1 VSNISSVGKV
11 AYSYDEATDTWY
23 PIAGSTNTSAAFA
36 WTGAHSFSVTPRFLS
51 NIHAIAGLNN
61 FQNAAARDAAIPTPN
76 NGNICLLRE
85 DSLGLPVYQIQYY
98 YNGAWR
104 KYGDNANLKRITN
117 NYTLT
122 IPDAGRH
129 IEMDNA
135 NAVTVTIPLAVD
147 APFIVGT
154 EINIIRA
161 GLGVVNIL
169 GQGGVSILSKGGV
182 DPSITLA
189 YGAAKLVKKD
199 TNTWYVFG
207 DVS

>member
-1 VSNISSVGKV
+1 VSSISSVGKV
-11 AYSYDEATDTWY
+11 AYSYDEATDTWF

-98 YNGAWR
+98 FNGAWR
-104 KYGDNANLKRITN
+104 KYGENVNLKRITN
-117 NYTLT
+117 NYTATLL
-122 IPDAGRH
+122 DAGRS
-129 IEMDNA
+129 IEMDNS
-135 NAVTVTIPLAVD
+135 NAVTLTIPLAADV
-147 APFIVGT
+147 PFIVGT
-154 EINIIRA
+154 QIDIIRS
-161 GLGVVNIL
+161 GNGVVTIA
-169 GQGGVSILSKGGV
+169 GQGGVTIQSKGGTTPDIAV
-182 DPSITLA
+182 P
-189 YGAAKLVKKD
+189 YGTAKAVKRD